1 MDVNREAVELAA
13 QLAAQQEQVQAQELE
28 QALDQAQQQAH
39 EHPYGDAAASA
50 EAAAEQHQH
59 ADQDHVPAVRH
70 EYEHAEAAAR
80 ASGGSGGGGGGKG
93 LDLGSFKLP
102 ADAILKQDI
111 PLPRRMASCVIGIK
125 GQSVSKLRR
134 ESGAKIH
141 VRPAAGRE
149 EMDQVVEIEGA
160 IESVSVVHVS
170 ESCGQAG
177 CCSALADRCS
187 AQVRQHT
194 RCSAQFCLWAAGWC
208 VAAQR
213 SARLC

>member
-1 MDVNREAVELAA
+1 
-13 QLAAQQEQVQAQELE
+13 VQALD
-28 QALDQAQQQAH
+28 QALDQAQQQAQ
-39 EHPYGDAAASA
+39 EQPYGDAAPGA
-50 EAAAEQHQH
+50 EAAAAAAEQHQH
-59 ADQDHVPAVRH
+59 ADQDNVPAVRH

-80 ASGGSGGGGGGKG
+80 AGGGGGGGRG

-141 VRPAAGRE
+141 VRPAVGRE

-160 IESVSVVHVS
+160 IESVSVCWQSWQHGRPPLS
-170 ESCGQAG
+170 RLLLCA
-177 CCSALADRCS
+177 SAAANCFYAR
-187 AQVRQHT
+187 
-194 RCSAQFCLWAAGWC
+194 FCFCAAGWR
-208 VAAQR
+208 AWR
-213 SARLC
+213 SAPRICVLTCRCCWHACAGGDMCAHGR